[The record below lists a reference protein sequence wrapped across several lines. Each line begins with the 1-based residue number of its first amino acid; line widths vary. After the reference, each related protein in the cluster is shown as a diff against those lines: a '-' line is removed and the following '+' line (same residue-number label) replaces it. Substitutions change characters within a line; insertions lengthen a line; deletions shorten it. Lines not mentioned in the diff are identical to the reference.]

1 MGQHFT
7 DKIRKKMLG
16 KVNNFYHSYHT
27 LRSLEQIVRNF
38 KRVLT
43 VGKRLKNLMITQFK
57 RMGGVE

>member
-1 MGQHFT
+1 
-7 DKIRKKMLG
+7 MLG